1 MNGILERIE
10 ANQLEILALLK
21 ANPVAEA
28 VGNAIDA
35 PATAETPAIVT
46 PVVNPVVAAAA
57 VQPVV
62 TNVQQPT
69 TVVQPVVAQTASSEL
84 LELDKE
90 GLPWDA
96 RINSANKAKTVKN
109 VWKSKKGAG
118 KLDAAATEAVKVE
131 LRATVAANPAAYKPF
146 VEEAVV
152 VPAVATNTPVVTTV
166 VAPVVLPT
174 AGAVVAPVVA
184 PDVNAVAKG
193 EAITHVNVLVETWK
207 VEYDD
212 ILEVVETFGGAKSF
226 DELAPEHYPAAA
238 LKFKTW
244 VDWLT
249 TCQVQID
256 AILAINPEI
265 GATGVAEVCSQ
276 YGVDKTSGVHHAE
289 LNELHDKLKEYRA
302 QWDAAVAAAG
312 Q

>member
-1 MNGILERIE
+1 MSNGILERIE
-10 ANQLEILALLK
+10 ANQLEILSLLK
-21 ANPVAEA
+21 VNPVAAA
-28 VGNAIDA
+28 VETAVTVEQITQAEVNAGNLQA
-35 PATAETPAIVT
+35 PVT
-46 PVVNPVVAAAA
+46 AAAV

-62 TNVQQPT
+62 TNAQPQT
-69 TVVQPVVAQTASSEL
+69 AVVTPVVVQTASSDL

-96 RINSANKAKTVKN
+96 RINSANQAKTVKN
-109 VWKSKKGAG
+109 VWKAKKGGG
-118 KLDAAATEAVKVE
+118 KLDATATEAVKAE
-131 LRATVAANPAAYKPF
+131 LRATVAANPVAYKPF
-146 VEEAVV
+146 AEVAAVT
-152 VPAVATNTPVVTTV
+152 PVATNTPIVTPVVNGVQPVVVT
-166 VAPVVLPT
+166 PVVTPD
-174 AGAVVAPVVA
+174 ANVA
-184 PDVNAVAKG
+184 AKG

-226 DELAPEHYPAAA
+226 DELAPEHYPSAA

-249 TCQVQID
+249 VCQTQID
-256 AILAINPEI
+256 AILAINPEV
-265 GATGVAEVCSQ
+265 GAAGVAEICGQ
-276 YGVDKTSGVHHAE
+276 YGVDKTAGVHHDE